1 MLVRQCEVDRQRLY
15 DCFEELEEK
24 TSWAQLAITG
34 AALVAPKLKLM
45 LPVIQFLLPKL
56 LSSNAAK
63 DATGGIRHAVTA
75 ALEFVQKILAV
86 GKGMKVLPQLFPSRS
101 K

>member
-1 MLVRQCEVDRQRLY
+1 MLIRQCEVDRQKLY
-15 DCFEELEEK
+15 DCFDELEDK

-34 AALVAPKLKLM
+34 ATMVAPKMKLM

-56 LSSNAAK
+56 LSSSAAK
-63 DATGGIRHAVTA
+63 DATGGIRQVITT
-75 ALEFVQKILAV
+75 ALEFAQKVLAV
-86 GKGMKVLPQLFPSRS
+86 GKGLKVLPSLLPGRS